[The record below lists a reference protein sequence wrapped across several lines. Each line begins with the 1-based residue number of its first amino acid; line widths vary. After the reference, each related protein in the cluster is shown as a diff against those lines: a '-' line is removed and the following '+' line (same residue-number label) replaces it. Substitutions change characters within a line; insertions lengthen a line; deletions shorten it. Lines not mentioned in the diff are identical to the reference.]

1 MNTKE
6 IEKVIG
12 ILQNGIEWATESDVD
27 VVMQFCTHA
36 KADIEQGDS
45 AYQHAITMAC
55 QSGLCLQDVRQI
67 APLFTSWDTMMKKLS
82 EQTGDIVTKIV
93 QFLAYWFRACE
104 LAAA

>member
-1 MNTKE
+1 
-6 IEKVIG
+6 
-12 ILQNGIEWATESDVD
+12 
-27 VVMQFCTHA
+27 
-36 KADIEQGDS
+36 
-45 AYQHAITMAC
+45 MAC